1 MNRKFPLDR
10 ESVIPAQAG
19 IQLVKTSLRSRS
31 ASKFCPLRGVFVLLD
46 SRLRGNDGSYELL
59 ELKRFLFAFALLM
72 NVLPAQANDWWSNL
86 WRNADQQGEQLMQ
99 QGDAS
104 SAVKVYADPRR
115 IAYAKLKAGDFAGA
129 ASDLSSLH
137 DSDSDYNRG
146 NALAQ
151 AGDLQGALD
160 AYDAA
165 LKTNPNNQDARHN
178 RELVAQALKQQP
190 PQQQKS
196 GDNQSQ
202 DEKKSGDD
210 KSDMQSGKD
219 QNSSGQ
225 SKNNSDKEKNSSAQ
239 NSSQQQSGSGEKSK
253 DEKSSDGKQRGQNGN
268 NQSKQNDQTVQGKSK
283 DDADQAK
290 RDAEASLAQAAQ
302 NANSGD
308 LNSASAVSAA
318 TPKSEQQI
326 AQEQWLRSIPDDP
339 GGLLRRKFL
348 IEHMIRQQKAQ

>member
-31 ASKFCPLRGVFVLLD
+31 ASRFCPLRGVFVLLD

-59 ELKRFLFAFALLM
+59 ELKRVLFAFALLM

-115 IAYAKLKAGDFAGA
+115 IAYAKLKAGDYAGA
-129 ASDLSSLH
+129 ANDLNSLH

-151 AGDLQGALD
+151 SGDLQGALD

-165 LKTNPNNQDARHN
+165 LKQDPNNQDARHN
-178 RELVAQALKQQP
+178 RELVAKALKQQP

-196 GDNQSQ
+196 GDSKSP
-202 DEKKSGDD
+202 DDKKSKDD
-210 KSDMQSGKD
+210 KSGGQQGKD

-225 SKNNSDKEKNSSAQ
+225 SESHSDKGKNSSAQ
-239 NSSQQQSGSGEKSK
+239 NKPQQQKGSGDKSK
-253 DEKSSDGKQRGQNGN
+253 DEKASDG
-268 NQSKQNDQTVQGKSK
+268 
-283 DDADQAK
+283 
-290 RDAEASLAQAAQ
+290 
-302 NANSGD
+302 NSDG
-308 LNSASAVSAA
+308 LESAGAVSA
-318 TPKSEQQI
+318 TKPKSEQQI